1 VSNYVSPI
9 IPGVTH
15 QQESEIARIAAA
27 VRVNQSSGMSATGYI
42 PRDYSRQP
50 LGSIHGTSSFP
61 TELLLDDK
69 QIKERIEELERTKTD
84 LVSLLQFLWANKQ
97 WIGLN
102 QDPTNYCWCFAVIHA
117 IMILRALSGEPFKR
131 LSPFSVACI
140 VKAFRNNGGWGG
152 EANEQCVKEGVATEE
167 FWPFGIP
174 GSGKVQSA
182 NMAAFDR
189 KYLATSR
196 ANAALHK
203 VTEFWELEPNNDQQK
218 LSALCIPLPV
228 ASGYNRIG
236 HERCSVKATLLS
248 NGAYGCIDLD
258 SYTQDGSPDLKSFAL
273 SSLPANDAVIPRVI
287 SPSNT

>member
-1 VSNYVSPI
+1 MYVSPI
-9 IPGVTH
+9 IPGVVH
-15 QQESEIARIAAA
+15 HNEEEIARQAAS
-27 VRVNQSSGMSATGYI
+27 VRVNGNGVSTSGYV
-42 PRDYSRQP
+42 PRDYSKEP
-50 LGSIHGTSSFP
+50 LGSLHGTTSFP
-61 TELLLDDK
+61 SEFLLDDK

-84 LVSLLQFLWANKQ
+84 LVSLLQYLWANKQ

-117 IMILRALSGEPFKR
+117 IMILRAIAGEPFKR

-140 VKAFRNNGGWGG
+140 VKSFMNIGGWGG
-152 EANEQCVKEGVATEE
+152 QANEQCVKEGVCTEAE
-167 FWPFGIP
+167 WPFGIP
-174 GSGKVQSA
+174 GTGNVRSA

-189 KYLATSR
+189 KYLAPSR

-236 HERCSVKATLLS
+236 HERCSVKATVLP
-248 NGAYGCIDLD
+248 NGAFGCVDLD
-258 SYTQDGSPDLKSFAL
+258 SYTQDGSPDLKSFPIRSL
-273 SSLPANDAVIPRVI
+273 SANDAVIPRVI
-287 SPSNT
+287 NPSNQ

>member
-1 VSNYVSPI
+1 
-9 IPGVTH
+9 
-15 QQESEIARIAAA
+15 
-27 VRVNQSSGMSATGYI
+27 MSTTGTSLAI
-42 PRDYSRQP
+42 TRQP
-50 LGSIHGTSSFP
+50 LGSIHGTTSFP
-61 TELLLDDK
+61 SELLLDDK

-84 LVSLLQFLWANKQ
+84 LVSLLQYLWANKQ

-140 VKAFRNNGGWGG
+140 VKGFRNNGGWGG

-189 KYLATSR
+189 KYLAPSR

-228 ASGYNRIG
+228 HLATTASATSDARSRQRCFPTAHTAASISIRTRKTVRQTSNRF
-236 HERCSVKATLLS
+236 R
-248 NGAYGCIDLD
+248 
-258 SYTQDGSPDLKSFAL
+258 
-273 SSLPANDAVIPRVI
+273 
-287 SPSNT
+287 